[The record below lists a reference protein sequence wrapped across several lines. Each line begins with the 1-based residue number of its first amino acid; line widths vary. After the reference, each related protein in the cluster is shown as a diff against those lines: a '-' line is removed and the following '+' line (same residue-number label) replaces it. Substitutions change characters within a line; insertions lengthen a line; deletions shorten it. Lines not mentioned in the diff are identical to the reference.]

1 VADIVI
7 ALVPLLVA
15 ALVPVLIWG
24 VCLVVLTVTEE

>member
-24 VCLVVLTVTEE
+24 GCLLYLALTEK